1 MTDAAATVQLRAKGE
16 RAVLV
21 GADPASDT
29 GAVRE
34 VDPSQLPLPGDLT
47 VALHEWARVAA
58 AVGRTRPAA
67 ADLVVSRRGRQLAG
81 RVAAALGVP
90 IGYLDPITDE
100 AEVFIPP
107 TRPAPIGSARP
118 TADEPAEPT
127 PWLPGLAI
135 SLVSAVIVAVA
146 VLTLATTLTATSKLL
161 AVGATL
167 VVGGGLLPSVWLAR
181 RTPVWRWVAYGV
193 AAGIGVSLLFL
204 PVAVL

>member
-1 MTDAAATVQLRAKGE
+1 MTDAAVTVQLRAKGE

-21 GADPASDT
+21 GVDPASDT
-29 GAVRE
+29 GAERE

-58 AVGRTRPAA
+58 AVSRTRPAA

-81 RVAAALGVP
+81 RLAAVLGVSV
-90 IGYLDPITDE
+90 GYRDPLTDE
-100 AEVFIPP
+100 TEVLAPP
-107 TRPAPIGSARP
+107 TRPTPVGSDRADAEP
-118 TADEPAEPT
+118 TEPT

-135 SLVSAVIVAVA
+135 SLVSAVVVAVA
-146 VLTLATTLTATSKLL
+146 VLTLATTLTTTSKLL

-181 RTPVWRWVAYGV
+181 RTPVWRWIAYGV
-193 AAGIGVSLLFL
+193 GAGIGVSLLFL

>member
-29 GAVRE
+29 GVERE
-34 VDPSQLPLPGDLT
+34 VDPSRLPLPGDLT
-47 VALHEWARVAA
+47 VALHEWARVATA
-58 AVGRTRPAA
+58 MSRTRPAA

-90 IGYLDPITDE
+90 IGYLDPTTN
-100 AEVFIPP
+100 EVEVLAPP
-107 TRPAPIGSARP
+107 ARPAPLVSTRP
-118 TADEPAEPT
+118 GTEAAEPT

-181 RTPVWRWVAYGV
+181 RTPVWRWIAYGV
-193 AAGIGVSLLFL
+193 AAGIGVSLLLL
-204 PVAVL
+204 PVAVF